1 MGLGTAV
8 RFAAAAVLLAG
19 CSTTV
24 AGSGALA
31 PEALTPVQ
39 QAAPPPA
46 SATPPPTPTPAPTS
60 TGGPAPRLP
69 TVPAGFAGSWQ
80 GPVTQPGSTIP
91 AWTAQL
97 RLTGGRREGVFVI
110 AGYCRGS
117 TAVLASART
126 RLVLQ
131 EVISS
136 DPRNVCAASGT
147 ITLTPSGD
155 GRLRFRWVDR
165 DHPDNIATGLLRRG

>member
-1 MGLGTAV
+1 MRLGPAV
-8 RFAAAAVLLAG
+8 GFAAAAVLLAG
-19 CSTTV
+19 CSSTV
-24 AGSGALA
+24 AGQGALA
-31 PEALTPVQ
+31 PEALTPVERTPVEQ
-39 QAAPPPA
+39 T
-46 SATPPPTPTPAPTS
+46 SAPTPTGTPGPTP
-60 TGGPAPRLP
+60 TTAPAPRLP

-91 AWTAQL
+91 RWTAQL

-110 AGYCRGS
+110 AGHCRGT

-131 EVISS
+131 EVVSS
-136 DPRNVCAASGT
+136 DPGNVCAASGT
-147 ITLTPSGD
+147 ITLAPSGD

-165 DHPDNIATGLLRRG
+165 DRSDNVATGLLRRG